1 MRIGID
7 ASNLRSGGSLTH
19 IGELLAAAEPERYGI
34 TRVVVW
40 GGSEV
45 LDRLPSR
52 DWLEGIYDPMLDR
65 PLPMRVLWQQTRLAQ
80 LVRRAAC
87 DVLFVP
93 GGTYLGDFRPF
104 VTMSRNL
111 LPFDIPQMW
120 LYGVSAKVL
129 KFLLLRF
136 GQTRTMRNAAG
147 TIFLHDYARSR
158 VIRTVKSLLGTEVII
173 PHGISGRFRAEPRE
187 QKPLSAYSKEHPFK
201 LLYVSTVDAYKHQWR
216 VVEAVAKLVRKGLP
230 VCLELVGPPDN
241 DTSMEQLR
249 RAVKDLGA
257 EAYVRYRGPIPHAE
271 LPTVYAEGDAFV
283 FASSCE
289 NLPNCLLE
297 AMSAGLPIACS
308 NRLPMPRILG
318 KGGVYFD
325 PNDSDDIARSL
336 EQLITSPQARRQF
349 AAISYEQAQH
359 YSWKRCADDTFSFLR
374 AAVA

>member
-1 MRIGID
+1 
-7 ASNLRSGGSLTH
+7 
-19 IGELLAAAEPERYGI
+19 
-34 TRVVVW
+34 
-40 GGSEV
+40 
-45 LDRLPSR
+45 
-52 DWLEGIYDPMLDR
+52 
-65 PLPMRVLWQQTRLAQ
+65 
-80 LVRRAAC
+80 
-87 DVLFVP
+87 
-93 GGTYLGDFRPF
+93 
-104 VTMSRNL
+104 
-111 LPFDIPQMW
+111 
-120 LYGVSAKVL
+120 
-129 KFLLLRF
+129 
-136 GQTRTMRNAAG
+136 
-147 TIFLHDYARSR
+147 
-158 VIRTVKSLLGTEVII
+158 
-173 PHGISGRFRAEPRE
+173 
-187 QKPLSAYSKEHPFK
+187 
-201 LLYVSTVDAYKHQWR
+201 
-216 VVEAVAKLVRKGLP
+216 VRKGLT

-336 EQLITSPQARRQF
+336 EHLITSPQARRQF
-349 AAISYEQAQH
+349 AAISYENAQH